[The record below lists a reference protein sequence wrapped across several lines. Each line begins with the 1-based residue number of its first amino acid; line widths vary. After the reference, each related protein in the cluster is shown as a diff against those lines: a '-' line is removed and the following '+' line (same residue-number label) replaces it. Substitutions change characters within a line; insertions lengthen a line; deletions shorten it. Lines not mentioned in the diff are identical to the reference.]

1 MRILV
6 CSIPFAPS
14 IGGLETIS
22 ELLVSRFHSA
32 GHEVRLVTQ
41 TPSSV
46 ADTQGYPIIRRPS
59 ARALLQQMRWA
70 EVVLHN
76 NISLRFA
83 WPLLITR
90 RPWVIAHH
98 MWSPHSGVGRIKHF
112 ATRFATNIAVSN
124 AMARTLTVPSTI
136 VPNAYADDVFICQ
149 PNARRSRDLVF
160 LGRLVPSK
168 GVPVIIDALAAL
180 RAQGETRKLTIIGGG
195 PEEAALR
202 AQVQRLGLAE
212 QVSFAGFK
220 QGRALV
226 DLLNEHRIMIAP
238 SVDDEP
244 FGIVALEAIACGLI
258 PIVADSGGLPDAI
271 GPCGLVVPKADSAAL
286 GAAIVRLNDEVMA
299 ARLRAQAKAHLEQHS
314 RDKIAQAY
322 LRVLNSAAA
331 GK

>member
-14 IGGLETIS
+14 IGGIQTIS
-22 ELLVSRFHSA
+22 EILVSRFHSA
-32 GHEVRLVTQ
+32 GHEVRLLTQ

-46 ADTQGYPIIRRPS
+46 PDTADYPIIRRPS
-59 ARALLQQMRWA
+59 ARALLRQVRWA

-83 WPLLITR
+83 WPLLMTR

-98 MWSPHSGVGRIKHF
+98 MWSPRWGAGGIKHF
-112 ATRFATNIAVSN
+112 VTRFATNLAVSS
-124 AMARTLTVPSTI
+124 AMARSLSVPVTI
-136 VPNAYADDVFICQ
+136 VPNAYADDVFTSY
-149 PNARRSRDLVF
+149 PNIRRSRDLVF

-168 GVPVIIDALAAL
+168 GVPVILDALAAL
-180 RAQGETRKLTIIGGG
+180 RAQGQIRRLTIIGGG
-195 PEEAALR
+195 PEDPALR
-202 AQVQRLGLAE
+202 E
-212 QVSFAGFK
+212 QVSRLRLEEQVLFAGFK

-226 DLLNEHRIMIAP
+226 ELLNEHRIFIAP

-271 GPCGLVVPKADSAAL
+271 GPCGLVVPKSDSAAL
-286 GAAIVRLNDEVMA
+286 AEAIWRLDDEA
-299 ARLRAQAKAHLEQHS
+299 LTARLRAPAQAHLKLHS
-314 RDKIAQAY
+314 PDAIAQAY
-322 LRVLNSAAA
+322 LRVLSASVA
-331 GK
+331 KK

>member
-46 ADTQGYPIIRRPS
+46 PDTTGYQIIRRPS
-59 ARALLQQMRWA
+59 ARALLQQVRWA

-98 MWSPHSGVGRIKHF
+98 MWSPHTGVGRLKHL

-124 AMARTLTVPSTI
+124 AMARTLMVPATI
-136 VPNAYADDVFICQ
+136 VPNAYADDMFVTY
-149 PNARRSRDLVF
+149 PNVRRSRDLVF

-168 GVPVIIDALAAL
+168 GVPVIVEALAAL
-180 RAQGETRKLTIIGGG
+180 RSQGEIRKLTIIGGG

-202 AQVQRLGLAE
+202 EQVQGLRLDE
-212 QVSFAGFK
+212 QVFFAGFK
-220 QGRALV
+220 QGRELV

-271 GPCGLVVPKADSAAL
+271 GACGLVVPKSDSQAL
-286 GAAIVRLNDEVMA
+286 ATAILRLNDEVLA
-299 ARLRAQAKAHLEQHS
+299 ARLRAQAKPHLEGHS
-314 RDKIAQAY
+314 RDKIARAY
-322 LRVLNSAAA
+322 LQVLNASGA
-331 GK
+331 KK